1 MIRPAHQ
8 FAPGLH
14 QAQLQHLGLGRD
26 VCGVGSANIASLPL
40 SIGADSESVLG
51 INLINCGGLP
61 REKTNSAEGIFRGW
75 KSSSP

>member
-8 FAPGLH
+8 LAPGL

-40 SIGADSESVLG
+40 SIGADSRRAAG
-51 INLINCGGLP
+51 ARKRTGD
-61 REKTNSAEGIFRGW
+61 
-75 KSSSP
+75 